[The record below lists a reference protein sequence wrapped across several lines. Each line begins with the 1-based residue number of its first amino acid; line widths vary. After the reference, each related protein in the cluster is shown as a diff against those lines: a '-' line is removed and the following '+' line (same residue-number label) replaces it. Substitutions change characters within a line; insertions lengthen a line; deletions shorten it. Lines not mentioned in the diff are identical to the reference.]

1 MNRNSFEIG
10 SPEFAAI
17 ATFRMYMQFGL
28 GRFDNWLSMRRDDI
42 SRERVVQAL
51 RYPHV
56 LEYAKE
62 ILAQRMR
69 CFDEL
74 SQLIREAESL
84 KPFPVNNE
92 TQQSVHQW
100 AVSAFGEKSSNL
112 RVAERAQEEM
122 DELRQKLMADD
133 NHTGAGE
140 EVADT
145 VIVLMRLAEELG
157 IDLQKMINEKMAVNR
172 ERTWKPDGT
181 GMVYHVGE
189 STATPTQVTSNET
202 QVPKD

>member
-17 ATFRMYMQFGL
+17 ATFRMYMQHGL
-28 GRFDNWLSMRRDDI
+28 GRFDNWLSMRRDDM
-42 SRERVVQAL
+42 SRARVVQAL

-74 SQLIREAESL
+74 AHLVREAESL

-92 TQQSVHQW
+92 TQQSVYQW
-100 AVSAFGEKSSNL
+100 AVAAFGEKSSNL
-112 RVAERAQEEM
+112 RVAERAQGEM

-133 NHTGAGE
+133 NHVDAGE

-181 GMVYHVGE
+181 GVGYHV
-189 STATPTQVTSNET
+189 SDKSASLTQVATDET